1 MGFPHEKSLIVLWIV
16 STTFS
21 VKYCLSLSFEVE
33 SLIERSIL
41 YAGSHFIKV
50 LPKIFLSSMGKHCTY
65 S

>member
-50 LPKIFLSSMGKHCTY
+50 LSKIFLSLMGKHCTY